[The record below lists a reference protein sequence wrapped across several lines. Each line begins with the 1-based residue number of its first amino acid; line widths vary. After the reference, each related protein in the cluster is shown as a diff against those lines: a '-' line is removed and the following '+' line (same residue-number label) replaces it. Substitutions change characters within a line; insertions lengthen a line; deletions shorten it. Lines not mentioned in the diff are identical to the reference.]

1 MKKTQNRKVK
11 AILADYKTLSETL
24 SKKSEII
31 ETLSEKYNISTKTIS
46 RMLKT
51 DNVSLK
57 TDNVIPSYEEDYDPD
72 YDYDD
77 DANDLL
83 DEYFK
88 THDRNDEN
96 GITLADD
103 MGLLY
108 IAADTSHPGEY
119 KIGKTNCNDPFRR
132 ELHTTSPRYKMLYM
146 SVSRSVAEDEKKV
159 HKWCKDILKAH
170 IKFDHA
176 KEWFRLDDDY
186 LQFIIDKFDFVKA
199 ERPKEYIKW
208 GGEMD

>member
-57 TDNVIPSYEEDYDPD
+57 TDNNIPSYEEDYDPD

-83 DEYFK
+83 EEYFK
-88 THDRNDEN
+88 THDRNDVSGIYFDEN
-96 GITLADD
+96 GKLK
-103 MGLLY
+103 L
-108 IAADTSHPGEY
+108 
-119 KIGKTNCNDPFRR
+119 
-132 ELHTTSPRYKMLYM
+132 
-146 SVSRSVAEDEKKV
+146 KK
-159 HKWCKDILKAH
+159 
-170 IKFDHA
+170 
-176 KEWFRLDDDY
+176 
-186 LQFIIDKFDFVKA
+186 
-199 ERPKEYIKW
+199 
-208 GGEMD
+208 

>member
-24 SKKSEII
+24 SKKSEIM

-57 TDNVIPSYEEDYDPD
+57 TDNVLVKSDNDIPSYEEDYDPD

-83 DEYFK
+83 EEYFK
-88 THDRNDEN
+88 THDRNDASGIYFDEN
-96 GITLADD
+96 GKLK
-103 MGLLY
+103 L
-108 IAADTSHPGEY
+108 
-119 KIGKTNCNDPFRR
+119 
-132 ELHTTSPRYKMLYM
+132 
-146 SVSRSVAEDEKKV
+146 KK
-159 HKWCKDILKAH
+159 
-170 IKFDHA
+170 
-176 KEWFRLDDDY
+176 
-186 LQFIIDKFDFVKA
+186 
-199 ERPKEYIKW
+199 
-208 GGEMD
+208 

>member
-1 MKKTQNRKVK
+1 MNMIEKKMTTKEVAESLGCTVK
-11 AILADYKTLSETL
+11 TVLENAKKWEYSQWEREVDENNFNFYKRFAPW
-24 SKKSEII
+24 
-31 ETLSEKYNISTKTIS
+31 IS
-46 RMLKT
+46 
-51 DNVSLK
+51 
-57 TDNVIPSYEEDYDPD
+57 
-72 YDYDD
+72 
-77 DANDLL
+77 
-83 DEYFK
+83 DEQAWYW
-88 THDRNDEN
+88 TRNPRHDEN

-108 IAADTSHPGEY
+108 IATDTSHPGEY